1 MTLAASICGIAY
13 DAAKYIPALD
23 VMSLGLS
30 PGISRQQRV
39 GWVVWTRAI
48 SGGFDVRP
56 ATQAEIAGAGEVP
69 EGTVHRWVETLPAPF
84 VESLGGAIGV
94 ISLV

>member
-56 ATQAEIAGAGEVP
+56 ATQTEIAGAGEVP

>member
-1 MTLAASICGIAY
+1 MVEICVLTDECGPVADAY
-13 DAAKYIPALD
+13 TEARRAL
-23 VMSLGLS
+23 GA
-30 PGISRQQRV
+30 
-39 GWVVWTRAI
+39 WTRAI

-56 ATQAEIAGAGEVP
+56 ATQAEIAGAGEVS